1 MTLLPEGEFYNYVT
15 SPAFSQE
22 EGAEFLETLREPD
35 YIHYEDTTLSENTRF
50 RNNLFAWLKQTRIL
64 AINRIYF
71 DPYGAHSFITNE
83 ELGKGSPLLHPTMRF
98 PSYYKHFPGFPTT
111 TKGAEPHTTIQERQ
125 QLREEVIIKMNEV
138 MQPQFL
144 LRNPDQFIGQSIYQM
159 LSSVAAYQ
167 QYKIILRDAIR
178 EIPTLERELRSQA
191 EYTRISDSEPK
202 FIARNQSNPNRHAG
216 ILEEYNIVDILDL
229 LYFYLNDLPDGDDVY
244 NKLVVSSEYLWTDVV
259 TTRQIDP
266 KHLHFDEYLFEELTG
281 YDFTDHIDERF
292 DDREEETQDYGD
304 WIEGVR
310 EGFDWN
316 DAISEYPVA
325 ASYTGLANLISNYY
339 GPNAEINAE
348 VRRVR
353 GAPHAVHN
361 QKITTRKHRINQL
374 RYGFLYS
381 GPDIVSWSSRPS
393 VPEGNDR
400 YNDVEQNTEYT
411 SNSVMWTNYYLAR
424 DRYTYLIIDGEED
437 NLVTELSSTQG
448 FTFSIPVNFLNFLR
462 YPPTTLKKPY
472 FRHKIGTLSTNTT
485 QSHKKTHGS

>member
-15 SPAFSQE
+15 SSAFSQE

-35 YIHYEDTTLSENTRF
+35 QIHYEETTLSENTRF

-64 AINRIYF
+64 TINRIYF
-71 DPYGAHSFITNE
+71 DPYGAHSYIAKE
-83 ELGKGSPLLHPTMRF
+83 ELHKNPSLHPTMRF
-98 PSYYKHFPGFPTT
+98 PSYYKHFPGFPTAPNF
-111 TKGAEPHTTIQERQ
+111 GATATNQERL
-125 QLREEVIIKMNEV
+125 QLHEEAIIKMNEV

-144 LRNPDQFIGQSIYQM
+144 LRNPDQFIGQSLYQM

-167 QYKIILRDAIR
+167 QYKIITRKTIR
-178 EIPTLERELRSQA
+178 EIPTLERELKAQA

-266 KHLHFDEYLFEELTG
+266 KHLHFDEHLFEELTG

-292 DDREEETQDYGD
+292 EDREEETQDYGD

-310 EGFDWN
+310 EGFDWG

-325 ASYTGLANLISNYY
+325 ASYTGLSNLTSNYY
-339 GPNAEINAE
+339 GPNAENNAE
-348 VRRVR
+348 VRRLK
-353 GAPHAVHN
+353 GAPHAFHN

-381 GPDIVSWSSRPS
+381 GRTINPGKPS

-400 YNDVEQNTEYT
+400 YNDVEQYTEYT

-424 DRYTYLIIDGEED
+424 DRHTYLIIDGEED
-437 NLVTELSSTQG
+437 DFVTELSSTQG

-462 YPPTTLKKPY
+462 YPPTALKK
-472 FRHKIGTLSTNTT
+472 TLF
-485 QSHKKTHGS
+485 